1 MLAANWV
8 TPCLHWVGGKKQH
21 ARSPY
26 MWLTASPF
34 LPWPSKQQKSA
45 CRACP
50 PNGKTTQPRS
60 WLVFE
65 IAPESMPRHEYMPT
79 TCGVNGFATSTVSL
93 TSAAR
98 TKTFAASSSSG
109 SSIAFRHGAVT
120 RTHPRREKRERPS
133 ETASQRAN
141 RGGASER
148 RPRPSAAAC
157 ASRAPPPRSTD
168 DRVSR
173 KPAGER
179 DTTAHDAP
187 IKTD

>member
-1 MLAANWV
+1 
-8 TPCLHWVGGKKQH
+8 
-21 ARSPY
+21 

-60 WLVFE
+60 WFVFE

-109 SSIAFRHGAVT
+109 SSIAFRPGAIT
-120 RTHPRREKRERPS
+120 RTHPRREKRERAS
-133 ETASQRAN
+133 ETASEPR
-141 RGGASER
+141 RCVRTKTER
-148 RPRPSAAAC
+148 SRVREPSAAPAQRRR
-157 ASRAPPPRSTD
+157 SRVAQTSRGTRHHSTRRAD
-168 DRVSR
+168 QDGLNGRVGQDWS
-173 KPAGER
+173 PLVVC
-179 DTTAHDAP
+179 
-187 IKTD
+187 